1 MRRLSLLFLPYSRT
15 RPERWRCRKCAPGP
29 PEIES
34 SRRLDG
40 ERKYLMK
47 AIVKQQPPASSQF
60 LTFLLDEREYG
71 LELFKIQ
78 EIRGFVPVTPIPN
91 VPPHVRGVMNLRGT
105 VLPVVDLRMK
115 FRLPPIE
122 YNKFTVIVIAMVGE
136 KMVGLLVDAVSDV
149 LQVAQESIRDAPNF
163 GSAVDTR
170 FIDGVFQTRERLAI
184 ALNLEKLLSD
194 IELGVPQADNA

>member
-1 MRRLSLLFLPYSRT
+1 
-15 RPERWRCRKCAPGP
+15 
-29 PEIES
+29 
-34 SRRLDG
+34 
-40 ERKYLMK
+40 MK

-78 EIRGFVPVTPIPN
+78 EIRGYVPVTPIPN

-149 LQVAQESIRDAPNF
+149 LQVTQEAMRAAPDF

-170 FIDGVFQTRERLAI
+170 FIDGVFQTREHLAV

-194 IELGVPQADNA
+194 ILNKLPETTTRVIIAHRLNTIENADEIFFVNSGEVTRAGSLEDAMGMLLKGKRTS

>member
-1 MRRLSLLFLPYSRT
+1 
-15 RPERWRCRKCAPGP
+15 
-29 PEIES
+29 
-34 SRRLDG
+34 
-40 ERKYLMK
+40 MK
-47 AIVKQQPPASSQF
+47 AIVKHQAPASSQF
-60 LTFLLDEREYG
+60 LTFLLDEQEYG

-78 EIRGFVPVTPIPN
+78 EIRGYAPVTPIPN
-91 VPPHVRGVMNLRGT
+91 VPAHVRGVMNLRGT

-149 LQVAQESIRDAPNF
+149 LQITQEAMRAPPDF

-170 FIDGVFQTRERLAI
+170 FIDGVFQTREHLAV

-194 IELGVPQADNA
+194 IELVVPPVD

>member
-1 MRRLSLLFLPYSRT
+1 MN
-15 RPERWRCRKCAPGP
+15 
-29 PEIES
+29 
-34 SRRLDG
+34 
-40 ERKYLMK
+40 
-47 AIVKQQPPASSQF
+47 AIVKHQAAPSSQF
-60 LTFLLDEREYG
+60 LTFLLDEQEYG

-78 EIRGFVPVTPIPN
+78 EIRGYAPVTPIPN

-115 FRLPPIE
+115 FRLPPME

-170 FIDGVFQTRERLAI
+170 FIDGVFQTREHLAV

-194 IELGVPQADNA
+194 IELAVPQAD

>member
-1 MRRLSLLFLPYSRT
+1 
-15 RPERWRCRKCAPGP
+15 
-29 PEIES
+29 
-34 SRRLDG
+34 
-40 ERKYLMK
+40 MK
-47 AIVKQQPPASSQF
+47 AIVKHQPPASSQF
-60 LTFLLDEREYG
+60 LTFLLDEQEYG

-78 EIRGFVPVTPIPN
+78 EIRGYVPVTPIPN
-91 VPPHVRGVMNLRGT
+91 VPAHVRGVMNLRGT

-149 LQVAQESIRDAPNF
+149 LQVTQEAMRAAPDF

-170 FIDGVFQTRERLAI
+170 FIDGVFQTREHLAV

-194 IELGVPQADNA
+194 IELSVPPVE